1 MNNEALNEW
10 MEDSTDI
17 NQIQAKVDKA
27 MTPKEK
33 AEELIKK
40 YSNLTITSHIVYF
53 AQVEHFAK
61 QCALIAVDELI
72 ESFNSIYDASIRNIE
87 KYSGA
92 KYGMKDYWKE
102 VKQEIE
108 KL

>member
-1 MNNEALNEW
+1 
-10 MEDSTDI
+10 
-17 NQIQAKVDKA
+17 

-33 AEELIKK
+33 AKQLFDK
-40 YSNLTITSHIVYF
+40 YAMYLKANLMDDKEAIDD
-53 AQVEHFAK
+53 AK

-72 ESFNSIYDASIRNIE
+72 EHSYQV
-87 KYSGA
+87 
-92 KYGMKDYWKE
+92 MKPFWQE

>member
-1 MNNEALNEW
+1 
-10 MEDSTDI
+10 
-17 NQIQAKVDKA
+17 

-33 AEELIKK
+33 AQEIVNK
-40 YSNLTITSHIVYF
+40 YILYTEKYVDGWIESDLYS
-53 AQVEHFAK
+53 AK
-61 QCALIAVDELI
+61 FCALIAVDELI
-72 ESFNSIYDASIRNIE
+72 DSFNSIYDDCISNTK

-92 KYGMKDYWKE
+92 KYGMLNYWQE

>member
-1 MNNEALNEW
+1 
-10 MEDSTDI
+10 
-17 NQIQAKVDKA
+17 

-33 AEELIKK
+33 AIELVNQYEHST
-40 YSNLTITSHIVYF
+40 YS
-53 AQVEHFAK
+53 QVQGALAK

-92 KYGMKDYWKE
+92 KYGMKDYWQE
-102 VKQEIE
+102 VKTQIE
-108 KL
+108 NL